1 VTLVDSER
9 MPYNAGIH
17 TALVSE
23 ILPPSFSEKLSMV
36 HDSSAINSTK
46 SEHARTSV
54 PSSLSLLKLETA
66 ILLFLVLC
74 LLLTGLL
81 GHRLDASLFT
91 LLFVSLGA
99 LSSALLVHLYL
110 QLNKPLNQ
118 SLLSVNDWSARILA
132 GDLKVRMP
140 RLPLSEEN
148 PIENSLRTNINR
160 IGEKLENLTHNMNE
174 LVAQHVEDIEQK
186 DHTLEIVYDVAASI
200 NSSRDLDE
208 LLTRFLS
215 TLTNVVNARAAV
227 VRLITDDG
235 QMRLVSSLGLDEE
248 LMKKEQLLPSEQC
261 LCGNAYR
268 EDEVY
273 YQKISNCDKIIGRA
287 FFDSDDIGM
296 IAVPLQYRDK
306 TLGVYNLFVENHELP
321 NPEDMTIL
329 LTNIGR
335 HLGMAIDKARSDN
348 ESKRLSIME
357 ERTRLAHELHDSLAQ
372 TLASLRFQVRVLD
385 ETLRRGKE
393 PEIWFELE
401 KIENNLDE
409 AYAELRELI
418 THFRAPIDKRGLI
431 PAVEHLVDRFR
442 NQCDISIF
450 LQNDWNVLQLPASIE
465 MQALRIIQESLNN
478 IRKHSQAHAVR
489 VFMRSDTQGNC
500 SILVEDDGV
509 GMNISPASDRTSGDH
524 LGLSIMQERAKRFG
538 GTVQFESEPGEGTRI
553 LLQFHYPELPEAEI
567 SEIKVQAPVK

>member
-1 VTLVDSER
+1 MNYDSKTTDTIESGQHR
-9 MPYNAGIH
+9 MPV
-17 TALVSE
+17 L
-23 ILPPSFSEKLSMV
+23 
-36 HDSSAINSTK
+36 
-46 SEHARTSV
+46 
-54 PSSLSLLKLETA
+54 SSLSHLKLETG
-66 ILLFLVLC
+66 ILLFLVFS

-81 GHRLDASLFT
+81 GHQLDSTLFT
-91 LLFVSLGA
+91 ILFGLLG
-99 LSSALLVHLYL
+99 LLCTAVLLHLYL

-118 SLLSVNDWSARILA
+118 SLLSVNEWSANILDGNFQA
-132 GDLKVRMP
+132 RMP
-140 RLPLSEEN
+140 TLPLSEKNPVEN
-148 PIENSLRTNINR
+148 ALTKNINS

-174 LVAQHVEDIEQK
+174 LVQQHVEDIEQK

-227 VRLITDDG
+227 VRLVTEDG
-235 QMRLVSSLGLDEE
+235 QMRLISSLGLDEE
-248 LMKKEQLLPSEQC
+248 LMQKEQLLPSEQC
-261 LCGNAYR
+261 LCGSAYR
-268 EDEVY
+268 KDDVF
-273 YQKISNCDKIIGRA
+273 YQKVSKCDKIIGRA
-287 FFDSDDIGM
+287 FFDSDDVGM

-306 TLGVYNLFVENHELP
+306 TLGVYNLFVENSELP

-335 HLGMAIDKARSDN
+335 HLGMAIDKARTDN

-385 ETLRRGKE
+385 ETLRRGQE
-393 PEIWFELE
+393 PEIWSELE

-431 PAVEHLVDRFR
+431 PAVEHLVERFR
-442 NQCDISIF
+442 NQSEISIF
-450 LQNDWNVLQLPASIE
+450 LQKEWNVLQLPASIE

-478 IRKHSQAHAVR
+478 IRKHSQAHTVR
-489 VFMRSDTQGNC
+489 VFMRSDTQGDC
-500 SILVEDDGV
+500 SILIEDDGV
-509 GMNISPASDRTSGDH
+509 GMHIAPQSDRTSGDH
-524 LGLSIMQERAKRFG
+524 LGLSIMEERAKRIG
-538 GTVQFESEPGEGTRI
+538 GTVQFESESGEGTRI
-553 LLQFHYPELPEAEI
+553 LLHFHYPELPAPEI
-567 SEIKVQAPVK
+567 SGIKVNLQAQVK

>member
-1 VTLVDSER
+1 MDSAETR
-9 MPYNAGIH
+9 HGNTPVMA
-17 TALVSE
+17 
-23 ILPPSFSEKLSMV
+23 
-36 HDSSAINSTK
+36 
-46 SEHARTSV
+46 
-54 PSSLSLLKLETA
+54 SLSHLKRETA
-66 ILLFLVLC
+66 ILLFFVLC
-74 LLLTGLL
+74 LILTGLL
-81 GHRLDASLFT
+81 GHQLDAVIFTILFIT
-91 LLFVSLGA
+91 FGI
-99 LSSALLVHLYL
+99 LSSAILVHLYL

-118 SLLSVNDWSARILA
+118 SLPAVNEWAADILR
-132 GDLKVRMP
+132 GNLQVRMSPLP
-140 RLPLSEEN
+140 RNEEN
-148 PIENSLRTNINR
+148 LIENTLRENINS

-174 LVAQHVEDIEQK
+174 LVEQHIEDIEQK

-227 VRLITDDG
+227 VRLVTDDG

-248 LMKKEQLLPSEQC
+248 LMQKEQLLPSEQC

-273 YQKISNCDKIIGRA
+273 YQKIGKCDKIIGRA
-287 FFDSDDIGM
+287 FFDNDDIGM

-306 TLGVYNLFVENHELP
+306 TLGVYNLFVENSDLP

-385 ETLRRGKE
+385 ETLRGGQE
-393 PEIWFELE
+393 PAIWFELE

-442 NQCDISIF
+442 NQCEISIY

-478 IRKHSQAHAVR
+478 IRKHSQAHTVR
-489 VFMRSDTQGNC
+489 VFMRSDTQGDC
-500 SILVEDDGV
+500 SILIEDDGV
-509 GMNISPASDRTSGDH
+509 GMNIAPQSDRTSGDH
-524 LGLSIMQERAKRFG
+524 LGLSIMEERAKRFG
-538 GTVQFESEPGEGTRI
+538 GTLQFESEPGEGTRI
-553 LLQFHYPELPEAEI
+553 LLHFHYPELQQAEI
-567 SEIKVQAPVK
+567 QNINVQAPEK